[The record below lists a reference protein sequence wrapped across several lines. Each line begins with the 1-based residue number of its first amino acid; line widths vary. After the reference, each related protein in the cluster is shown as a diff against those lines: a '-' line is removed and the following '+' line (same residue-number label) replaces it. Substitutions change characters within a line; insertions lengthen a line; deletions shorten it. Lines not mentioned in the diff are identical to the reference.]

1 MNGILKIVTALFV
14 LVAFFGILAHPNF
27 LSSSTSGV
35 TNIIGAVQ
43 KG

>member
-1 MNGILKIVTALFV
+1 MSGILKIVTALFV
-14 LVAFFGILAHPNF
+14 LVAFFGVLAHPNF

-35 TNIIGAVQ
+35 SNIISTVQ